1 MIFRL
6 LTALISLLLIS
17 CGDSAS
23 HTGSTSPQSGEVSI
37 AHLKSLCKGDHYAI
51 TADYTIR
58 GIIVATDWCGEMNK
72 SAVIVDRSGGLE
84 FAVDSRNINERLPIY
99 SEVEIYCNGLM
110 LARVGGKI
118 EMGLPSTSDFA
129 LDNINDEVVD
139 NHIRIIGQNSE
150 ISPETKR
157 FDDIDASDISS
168 IVRFEDVRIACEEG
182 QRWCDTLDG
191 EVVTTYRTLVDSEGN
206 TFALRTLSTCL
217 YALDEMPTDEISVI
231 GAIDYADDRYFLT
244 IVNGWITQ

>member
-1 MIFRL
+1 MISRL
-6 LTALISLLLIS
+6 ILTLISLLTLCACHIEPS
-17 CGDSAS
+17 EQKATD
-23 HTGSTSPQSGEVSI
+23 VSI
-37 AHLKSLCKGDHYAI
+37 AYLKSLCVGSHYRI
-51 TADYTIR
+51 NSDYRLR
-58 GIIVATDWCGEMNK
+58 GVIIASEWLGELYNSIIIKDESGHLEVMVDVEDVAT
-72 SAVIVDRSGGLE
+72 
-84 FAVDSRNINERLPIY
+84 RLPIY

-191 EVVTTYRTLVDSEGN
+191 EVVTTYRTLVDSEDN
-206 TFALRTLSTCL
+206 TFAIRILPTSH

>member
-1 MIFRL
+1 MISRL
-6 LTALISLLLIS
+6 ILTLISLLTLCACHIEPS
-17 CGDSAS
+17 EQKATD
-23 HTGSTSPQSGEVSI
+23 VSI
-37 AHLKSLCKGDHYAI
+37 AYLKSLCVGSHYRI
-51 TADYTIR
+51 NSDYRLR
-58 GIIVATDWCGEMNK
+58 GVVVASEWLGELYNSIIIKDESGHLEVMVDVEDVAT
-72 SAVIVDRSGGLE
+72 
-84 FAVDSRNINERLPIY
+84 RLPIY

-191 EVVTTYRTLVDSEGN
+191 EVVTTYRTLVDSEDN
-206 TFALRTLSTCL
+206 TFAIRILPTSH

>member
-1 MIFRL
+1 MISRL
-6 LTALISLLLIS
+6 ILTLISLLTLCACHIEPS
-17 CGDSAS
+17 EQKATD
-23 HTGSTSPQSGEVSI
+23 VSI
-37 AHLKSLCKGDHYAI
+37 AYLKSLCVGSHYRI
-51 TADYTIR
+51 NSDYRLR
-58 GIIVATDWCGEMNK
+58 GVVVASEWLGELYNSIIIKDESGHLEVMVDVEDVAT
-72 SAVIVDRSGGLE
+72 
-84 FAVDSRNINERLPIY
+84 RLPIY

>member
-1 MIFRL
+1 MISRL
-6 LTALISLLLIS
+6 ILTLISLLTLCACHIEPS
-17 CGDSAS
+17 EQKATD
-23 HTGSTSPQSGEVSI
+23 VSI
-37 AHLKSLCKGDHYAI
+37 AYLKSLCVGSHYRI
-51 TADYTIR
+51 NSDYRLR
-58 GIIVATDWCGEMNK
+58 GVIIASEWLGELYNSIIIKDESGHLEVMVDVEDVAT
-72 SAVIVDRSGGLE
+72 
-84 FAVDSRNINERLPIY
+84 RLPIY
-99 SEVEIYCNGLM
+99 SEVEICCNGLM

-191 EVVTTYRTLVDSEGN
+191 EVVTTYRTLVDSEDN
-206 TFALRTLSTCL
+206 TFAIRILPTSH